1 MQYVNGNYSQHKE
14 EAMSMSEPLSAPVS
28 AAYQQLPVGLSGE
41 IISRSQI
48 GQEFVWPKSDPRSQ
62 WQPQRTYGPSDDA
75 RIRHLGISPH
85 FDMDAFLE
93 RTQTFDLPSRI
104 IELLNHNAFQF
115 NSRKKFRECDQ
126 WRQMVMEACEKGT
139 PIEILIL
146 AFCVISNPTKRVQPT
161 EVTTADDVSLLHID
175 NIARH
180 IANIY
185 PPGAVFH
192 VISDSTFY
200 ALPLGVTSVEA
211 QNYLVQLRQ
220 RTEDLQIADTIK
232 IHDISDYLSH
242 YNQFFHERFEIWRAK
257 FLADPLSHDLPADE
271 YQRWHASMRATLN
284 SRRMGFSYEQLAA
297 IFCAD
302 SGISLAYLDDSA
314 TLALA
319 EYRALKAAAA
329 DTNWEKRHFPNA
341 IRATIHAKKIPV
353 LGLRLYPEYKLGSRL
368 LPYHGIAV
376 LVPGDSDGAERME
389 IRHEI
394 TVIGNPSFT
403 RVVDEKGLTQFYEP
417 SKSSV

>member
-1 MQYVNGNYSQHKE
+1 ML
-14 EAMSMSEPLSAPVS
+14 MSASLSAPVP
-28 AAYQQLPVGLSGE
+28 AANQQLSVGLSGE

-48 GQEFVWPKSDPRSQ
+48 GHEFVWSKSDPRSQ
-62 WQPQRTYGPSDDA
+62 WQPQRIYGPGDNA
-75 RIRHLGISPH
+75 RIRRLSISQH
-85 FDMDAFLE
+85 FDVDAFLE
-93 RTQTFDLPSRI
+93 RTKALDLPSRI

-126 WRQMVMEACEKGT
+126 WRQMVTDACEKGA

-161 EVTTADDVSLLHID
+161 EVTAADDVSLLHMD

-180 IANIY
+180 IASIY
-185 PPGAVFH
+185 PPGAIFH

-211 QNYLVQLRQ
+211 QNYLIQLRQ
-220 RTEDLQIADTIK
+220 RTEELQIADTIK
-232 IHDISDYLSH
+232 IHDISDYLSN
-242 YNQFFHERFEIWRAK
+242 YNQFFHNRFEIWRAK
-257 FLADPLSHDLPADE
+257 FLSDPLSHDLLADE

-284 SRRMGFSYEQLAA
+284 SRRMGFSYEQLATL
-297 IFCAD
+297 FCAD
-302 SGISLAYLDDSA
+302 SGISLAHLDDSA

-329 DTNWEKRHFPNA
+329 DTNWEKHHFPNA

-376 LVPGDSDGAERME
+376 MVPGDNGDAKRME

-417 SKSSV
+417 SKTRV

>member
-1 MQYVNGNYSQHKE
+1 ML
-14 EAMSMSEPLSAPVS
+14 MSAPLSAPVPT
-28 AAYQQLPVGLSGE
+28 ANQQLPVGLSGE

-48 GQEFVWPKSDPRSQ
+48 GHEFVWPKNDPRSQ
-62 WQPQRTYGPSDDA
+62 WQPQRTYGPSDDT
-75 RIRHLGISPH
+75 RIRRLSISQH

-93 RTQTFDLPSRI
+93 RTKALDLPLRI

-126 WRQMVMEACEKGT
+126 WRQMVTDACKKGA

-161 EVTTADDVSLLHID
+161 EVTAADDVSLLHMD

-185 PPGAVFH
+185 PPGAIFH

-211 QNYLVQLRQ
+211 QNYLIQLRQ
-220 RTEDLQIADTIK
+220 RTKELQIADTIK
-232 IHDISDYLSH
+232 IHDISDYLSN
-242 YNQFFHERFEIWRAK
+242 YNQFFHNRFEIWRAM
-257 FLADPLSHDLPADE
+257 FLTDPLSHNLLADE

-297 IFCAD
+297 LFCAD
-302 SGISLAYLDDSA
+302 SGISLANLDDSA

-319 EYRALKAAAA
+319 EYRALKAAA
-329 DTNWEKRHFPNA
+329 DTNWEKHHFPNA

-353 LGLRLYPEYKLGSRL
+353 LGLRLYPEYKLSSRL

-376 LVPGDSDGAERME
+376 MVPDDNGDAERME

-394 TVIGNPSFT
+394 TVIGNPFFT

-417 SKSSV
+417 STPRV

>member
-1 MQYVNGNYSQHKE
+1 MLTPESLYES
-14 EAMSMSEPLSAPVS
+14 VS
-28 AAYQQLPVGLSGE
+28 VANQQLPVGLSGE

-48 GQEFVWPKSDPRSQ
+48 GKEFIWPKEDPRSQ
-62 WQPQRTYGPSDDA
+62 WQPQRIYESADDA
-75 RIRHLGISPH
+75 RIRHLSVSPH
-85 FDMDAFLE
+85 FDMEVFLE
-93 RTQTFDLPSRI
+93 RTKTLDLPSRI

-115 NSRKKFRECDQ
+115 NSRKKFRECGQ
-126 WRQMVMEACEKGT
+126 WRKMIAEACERGA

-146 AFCVISNPTKRVQPT
+146 AFCVISNPIKRVQPT
-161 EVTTADDVSLLHID
+161 EVTTADDVSLLHMS
-175 NIARH
+175 H
-180 IANIY
+180 ISQLIKSIY
-185 PPGAVFH
+185 PPGAIFH

-211 QNYLVQLRQ
+211 QNYLIQLRQ
-220 RTEDLQIADTIK
+220 RTEELKIAAAIK
-232 IHDISDYLSH
+232 IYDISDYLAN
-242 YNQFFHERFEIWRAK
+242 YNQLFHDRFEIWRAK
-257 FLADPLSHDLPADE
+257 FLFDPLSHDLPGDE
-271 YQRWHASMRATLN
+271 YQRWHTSMRATLN

-297 IFCAD
+297 LFCAD
-302 SGISLAYLDDSA
+302 SGVSLIHLDDSA

-329 DTNWEKRHFPNA
+329 DTNWEQHHFPHA

-353 LGLRLYPEYKLGSRL
+353 LGLRLYPEYKLSSRL

-376 LVPGDSDGAERME
+376 IFPANDGSDERME

-403 RVVDEKGLTQFYEP
+403 RVVDENGLTQFYEP
-417 SKSSV
+417 TTSL

>member
-1 MQYVNGNYSQHKE
+1 
-14 EAMSMSEPLSAPVS
+14 
-28 AAYQQLPVGLSGE
+28 
-41 IISRSQI
+41 
-48 GQEFVWPKSDPRSQ
+48 
-62 WQPQRTYGPSDDA
+62 
-75 RIRHLGISPH
+75 
-85 FDMDAFLE
+85 
-93 RTQTFDLPSRI
+93 
-104 IELLNHNAFQF
+104 
-115 NSRKKFRECDQ
+115 
-126 WRQMVMEACEKGT
+126 
-139 PIEILIL
+139 
-146 AFCVISNPTKRVQPT
+146 
-161 EVTTADDVSLLHID
+161 
-175 NIARH
+175 
-180 IANIY
+180 
-185 PPGAVFH
+185 
-192 VISDSTFY
+192 
-200 ALPLGVTSVEA
+200 
-211 QNYLVQLRQ
+211 
-220 RTEDLQIADTIK
+220 
-232 IHDISDYLSH
+232 
-242 YNQFFHERFEIWRAK
+242 
-257 FLADPLSHDLPADE
+257 
-271 YQRWHASMRATLN
+271 
-284 SRRMGFSYEQLAA
+284 MGFSYEQLAA

>member
-1 MQYVNGNYSQHKE
+1 ML
-14 EAMSMSEPLSAPVS
+14 MSEPLYSPAPT
-28 AAYQQLPVGLSGE
+28 ANQQFPVGLNGE

-48 GQEFVWPKSDPRSQ
+48 GKEFVWPKNDPRSEL
-62 WQPQRTYGPSDDA
+62 QPQRTYGRSDDA
-75 RIRHLGISPH
+75 RIRGLSISQH

-93 RTQTFDLPSRI
+93 RTKALDLPSRI

-126 WRQMVMEACEKGT
+126 WRRMITDACEKGT

-161 EVTTADDVSLLHID
+161 EVTAAEDVSLLHMD

-185 PPGAVFH
+185 PPGAIFH

-211 QNYLVQLRQ
+211 QNYLIQLRQ
-220 RTEDLQIADTIK
+220 RTEELQIANIIK
-232 IHDISDYLSH
+232 IHDISDYLSN
-242 YNQFFHERFEIWRAK
+242 YNQFFHNRFEIWRSK
-257 FLADPLSHDLPADE
+257 FLSNPLSHDLRADE

-297 IFCAD
+297 LFCAD
-302 SGISLAYLDDSA
+302 SGISLANLDDSA

-329 DTNWEKRHFPNA
+329 DTNWEKHHFPNT

-353 LGLRLYPEYKLGSRL
+353 LGFRLYPEYKLGSRL

-376 LVPGDSDGAERME
+376 VVSSDNGDAELME

-417 SKSSV
+417 SKPTV

>member
-1 MQYVNGNYSQHKE
+1 MLTPESLYES
-14 EAMSMSEPLSAPVS
+14 VS
-28 AAYQQLPVGLSGE
+28 VVKQKLPVGLSGE

-48 GQEFVWPKSDPRSQ
+48 GKEFIWPKEDPRSQ
-62 WQPQRTYGPSDDA
+62 WQPQRIYGSADDA
-75 RIRHLGISPH
+75 RIRQLSVSPH
-85 FDMDAFLE
+85 FDMEAFLE
-93 RTQTFDLPSRI
+93 RTKTLDLPSRI

-115 NSRKKFRECDQ
+115 NSRKKFRECGQ
-126 WRQMVMEACEKGT
+126 WRKTVTKACKRGA

-146 AFCVISNPTKRVQPT
+146 AFCVISNPIKRVQPT
-161 EVTTADDVSLLHID
+161 EVTTADDVSLLHMS
-175 NIARH
+175 H
-180 IANIY
+180 ISQLITSIY
-185 PPGAVFH
+185 PPGAIFH

-211 QNYLVQLRQ
+211 QNYLIQLRQ
-220 RTEDLQIADTIK
+220 RTEELKIAAAIK
-232 IHDISDYLSH
+232 IYDISDYLSN
-242 YNQFFHERFEIWRAK
+242 YNQLFHDRFEIWRAK
-257 FLADPLSHDLPADE
+257 FLFDPLSHDLPGDE
-271 YQRWHASMRATLN
+271 YQRWHSSMRATLN

-297 IFCAD
+297 LFCAD
-302 SGISLAYLDDSA
+302 SGGALIHLDDSA

-329 DTNWEKRHFPNA
+329 DTNWEQNHFPNA

-353 LGLRLYPEYKLGSRL
+353 LGLRLYPEYKLSSRL

-376 LVPGDSDGAERME
+376 IVPANDGSHERME

-403 RVVDEKGLTQFYEP
+403 RVVDENGLTQFYEP
-417 SKSSV
+417 TTRV

>member
-1 MQYVNGNYSQHKE
+1 ML
-14 EAMSMSEPLSAPVS
+14 MSESLSVS
-28 AAYQQLPVGLSGE
+28 AHAVNYQLPVGLSGE

-48 GQEFVWPKSDPRSQ
+48 GHEFVWPKSDSRSQ
-62 WQPQRTYGPSDDA
+62 WQPQRVYGPDDHA

-85 FDMDAFLE
+85 FNMEAFLE
-93 RTQTFDLPSRI
+93 RTKSLDLPSRI
-104 IELLNHNAFQF
+104 VELLNHNAFQF
-115 NSRKKFRECDQ
+115 NSRKKFRECEQ
-126 WRQMVMEACEKGT
+126 WRQQVAEACEKGA

-161 EVTTADDVSLLHID
+161 EVTAAEDVSLLHMD

-180 IANIY
+180 IASIY
-185 PPGAVFH
+185 PPGAIFQ
-192 VISDSTFY
+192 VISDSAFY

-211 QNYLVQLRQ
+211 QNYLIQLRQ
-220 RTEDLQIADTIK
+220 RTEELQIADTIR
-232 IHDISDYLSH
+232 IHDISDYLSN
-242 YNQFFHERFEIWRAK
+242 YNQFFHDRVESWRAK
-257 FLADPLSHDLPADE
+257 FMAEPLAHDLAADE

-297 IFCAD
+297 LFCAD
-302 SGISLAYLDDSA
+302 SGISLAHLDDSA
-314 TLALA
+314 TTALA

-329 DTNWEKRHFPNA
+329 DTNWEKHHFPNA

-376 LVPGDSDGAERME
+376 MAPGDSDDAERME

-394 TVIGNPSFT
+394 TVIGNPSYT
-403 RVVDEKGLTQFYEP
+403 RVVDENGLTQFYEP
-417 SKSSV
+417 SKPSV

>member
-1 MQYVNGNYSQHKE
+1 ML
-14 EAMSMSEPLSAPVS
+14 MSESLSVS
-28 AAYQQLPVGLSGE
+28 ARAVNHQLPVGLSGE

-48 GQEFVWPKSDPRSQ
+48 GHEFVWPKSDPRSQ
-62 WQPQRTYGPSDDA
+62 WQPQRVYGPDDHA
-75 RIRHLGISPH
+75 RIRHLSISPH
-85 FDMDAFLE
+85 FNMEAFLE
-93 RTQTFDLPSRI
+93 RTKSLDLPSRI
-104 IELLNHNAFQF
+104 VELLNHNAFQF
-115 NSRKKFRECDQ
+115 NSRKKFRECEQ
-126 WRQMVMEACEKGT
+126 WRQQVAEACEKGA

-161 EVTTADDVSLLHID
+161 EVTAAEDVSLLHMD

-180 IANIY
+180 IASIY
-185 PPGAVFH
+185 PPGAIFQ

-211 QNYLVQLRQ
+211 QNYLIQLRQ
-220 RTEDLQIADTIK
+220 RTEELQIADTIR
-232 IHDISDYLSH
+232 IHDISDYLSN
-242 YNQFFHERFEIWRAK
+242 YNQFFHDRFESWRAK
-257 FLADPLSHDLPADE
+257 FMAEPLAHDLAADE

-297 IFCAD
+297 LFCAD
-302 SGISLAYLDDSA
+302 SGISLAHLDDSA
-314 TLALA
+314 TTALA

-329 DTNWEKRHFPNA
+329 DTNWEKHHFPNA

-376 LVPGDSDGAERME
+376 MAPGDSDEAERME

-394 TVIGNPSFT
+394 TVIGNPSYT
-403 RVVDEKGLTQFYEP
+403 RVVDENGLTQFYEP
-417 SKSSV
+417 SKPSV

>member
-1 MQYVNGNYSQHKE
+1 
-14 EAMSMSEPLSAPVS
+14 MSEPLSVPAS
-28 AAYQQLPVGLSGE
+28 AANQQLPVGLSGE

-48 GQEFVWPKSDPRSQ
+48 GHEFVWPKNDPRSQ

-75 RIRHLGISPH
+75 RIRRLSISPH

-93 RTQTFDLPSRI
+93 RTKTLDLPSRI

-126 WRQMVMEACEKGT
+126 WRQVVTEACEKGA

-161 EVTTADDVSLLHID
+161 EVTTADDVSLLHMD

-185 PPGAVFH
+185 PPGATFH

-211 QNYLVQLRQ
+211 QNYLVQLRR
-220 RTEDLQIADTIK
+220 RTEDLQIAETIK
-232 IHDISDYLSH
+232 IHDISDYLSY
-242 YNQFFHERFEIWRAK
+242 YNQFFHERFEIWCAK
-257 FLADPLSHDLPADE
+257 FLADPLSHDLPVDE

-284 SRRMGFSYEQLAA
+284 SRRMGFSYEQQLAA
-297 IFCAD
+297 LFCAD
-302 SGISLAYLDDSA
+302 SGISLAQLDDSA

-376 LVPGDSDGAERME
+376 LVSGDNDDAERME

-403 RVVDEKGLTQFYEP
+403 RVIDEKGLTQFYEP
-417 SKSSV
+417 SKPSV